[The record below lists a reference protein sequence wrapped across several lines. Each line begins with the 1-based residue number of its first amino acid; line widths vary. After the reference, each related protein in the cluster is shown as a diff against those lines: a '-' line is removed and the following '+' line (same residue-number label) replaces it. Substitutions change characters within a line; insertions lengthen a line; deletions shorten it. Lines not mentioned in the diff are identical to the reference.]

1 MANYADSLW
10 SAAQYKLD
18 DMMTKPEFKHKPS
31 AALSVFLKNTNM
43 LVPASAREA
52 AWNQKPS
59 DQIALNIKSL
69 SKHTVALGSARAH
82 NHTGAI
88 GDSTTVTPTYTTYSR
103 KFKYSKKQADRN
115 VFALAEMIAAEVR
128 SAAID
133 LHGGI
138 ETALMALLNTN
149 KSQVVVDAN
158 PQSGVWDA
166 AGFLFGVYQSDK
178 SQYFQYLKM
187 FMNEQ
192 YYGGSFDVINNV
204 RAQAQA
210 MYLGQ
215 QGQGNATNLGW
226 QIDGLNMVASTELS
240 NVAGYDWMSYIIP
253 EGTIGILPWI
263 PLLNRQGDGD
273 PFVIGGRYSTIADP
287 LGSGLT
293 FAVHEYAVAADN
305 SAAAGETQDVNV
317 EVEISIDL
325 APIIAPISTANA
337 SPIFKAGQLQ

>member
-10 SAAQYKLD
+10 LAAQYKLD
-18 DMMTKPEFKHKPS
+18 EMMQKPEFKHKPS

-59 DQIALNIKSL
+59 DQVAINVKNLA
-69 SKHTVALGSARAH
+69 KHTVALGAARAH
-82 NHTGAI
+82 DHTGAI
-88 GDSTTVTPTYTTYSR
+88 GDSMTVTPTYTTYSR

-115 VFALAEMIAAEVR
+115 VFGLAEMIAAEVR

-133 LHGGI
+133 LHSGI
-138 ETALMALLNTN
+138 ETALLANLNTN
-149 KSQVVVDAN
+149 KSQVVVSAT
-158 PQSGVWDA
+158 PQSGQWDA
-166 AGFLFGVYQSDK
+166 ANFLFGIYATDK
-178 SQYFQYLKM
+178 TQYFQYLKM
-187 FMNEQ
+187 FMQEQ

-210 MYLGQ
+210 MFLGQ

-226 QIDGLNMVASTELS
+226 QIDGLNMVASTELA
-240 NVAGYDWMSYIIP
+240 NAAGYDWMSYIIP
-253 EGTIGILPWI
+253 EGSIGILPWI

-293 FAVHEYAVAADN
+293 FALHEYAVAADN

-317 EVEISIDL
+317 EVELSIDL
-325 APIIAPISTANA
+325 APIIAPMSTANA